1 MMAAQTL
8 STSNSLLRRAL
19 QADGVFGGIVSG
31 ALFTLGAN
39 PIASFMGLPNA
50 LPILLIGV
58 GLIAWGVALLTLSSR
73 PVMERRFVTAVI
85 AANAIWIIGS
95 FIILVADLFALTTG
109 GRWAVMIVADVVV
122 LFTIAQFIGLRREGY
137 SIG

>member
-1 MMAAQTL
+1 MMATQTL
-8 STSNSLLRRAL
+8 PSSSGLLRRAL

-31 ALFTLGAN
+31 ALLTLGAN

-85 AANAIWIIGS
+85 ATNAIWIIGS

-122 LFTIAQFIGLRREGY
+122 LFAIAQFIGLRRKG
-137 SIG
+137 